1 MITRL
6 LMEVL
11 PKRSFT
17 GYGEF
22 DMSLTLDT
30 IDY

>member
-6 LMEVL
+6 LMEQL

-22 DMSLTLDT
+22 VPPIYLYTVGD
-30 IDY
+30 